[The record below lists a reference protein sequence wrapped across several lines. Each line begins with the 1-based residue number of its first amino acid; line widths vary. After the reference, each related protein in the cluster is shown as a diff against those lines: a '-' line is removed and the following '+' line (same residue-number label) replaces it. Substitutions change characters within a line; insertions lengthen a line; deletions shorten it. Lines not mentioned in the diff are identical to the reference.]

1 MSQAIRLVD
10 AKAREVLDSRGNP
23 TIETD
28 VYVETPDGREF
39 MGSAMVPSGASTG
52 SREAME
58 LRDGDSREYLGKGV
72 KRAILN
78 LRDEILPHIKDL
90 DVGQQSVVDQA
101 MIDLDGTPNKSRLG
115 ANAILG
121 ASLACARA
129 AANARN
135 LPLYRHLAQIYGN
148 RGGNLLPLPMM
159 NIVNGGAHADNSVDI
174 QEFMI
179 LPVGAASFAEAVRMG
194 SEVFQHLKRTL
205 KDRGLSTGLGDEGG
219 FAPNLESNRDAL
231 ELIGVAVQDAGYEL
245 GKDIVLGLDCAASEF
260 YSGGTYNLEGQ
271 SMSVTKFCN
280 WLKKLAK
287 DYPLVSIEDGMA
299 EDDWYGWTRLT
310 KVLGKSQQL
319 VGDDLFVTHAATLK
333 RGIKGKVAN
342 AILIKLNQVGT
353 LTETLQ
359 AIELAQAAGYGVVI
373 SHRSGE
379 TEDSFIA
386 DLAVATNAGQIKT
399 GSLSR
404 SDRTAKYN
412 RLIRIEEE
420 LGADASFST
429 RVGAVD

>member
-1 MSQAIRLVD
+1 
-10 AKAREVLDSRGNP
+10 
-23 TIETD
+23 
-28 VYVETPDGREF
+28 

-58 LRDGDSREYLGKGV
+58 LRDGDSRKYLGKGV
-72 KRAILN
+72 KRAIGN
-78 LRDEILPHIKDL
+78 LQDEILPRIKDL

-101 MIDLDGTPNKSRLG
+101 MIDLDGTPSKSRLG

-129 AANARN
+129 AANAKN
-135 LPLYRHLAQIYGN
+135 LPLYRRLAQIYGN

-159 NIVNGGAHADNSVDI
+159 NIINGGAHADNSVDI

-179 LPVGAASFAEAVRMG
+179 LPVGATSFAEAVRMG

-219 FAPNLESNRDAL
+219 FAPDLESNRDAL
-231 ELIGVAVQDAGYEL
+231 ELIGVAVQAAGYEL
-245 GKDIVLGLDCAASEF
+245 GEDIVLGLDCAANEF
-260 YSGGTYNLEGQ
+260 YSGGAYKLEGQ
-271 SMSVTKFCN
+271 SMSATMLCN
-280 WLKKLAK
+280 WLKGLAK

-299 EDDWYGWTRLT
+299 EDDWDGWAHLT
-310 KVLGKSQQL
+310 EALGKSQQL
-319 VGDDLFVTHAATLK
+319 VGDDLFVTHAATLE
-333 RGIKGKVAN
+333 RGINGKVAN
-342 AILIKLNQVGT
+342 AILIKPNQVGT

-420 LGADASFST
+420 LGADASFNT
-429 RVGAVD
+429 RAGAPD

>member
-1 MSQAIRLVD
+1 MSEAIRIVD

-23 TIETD
+23 TVETD
-28 VYVETPDGREF
+28 IYVETADGRRA

-58 LRDGDSREYLGKGV
+58 LRDGDSRKYLGKGV
-72 KRAILN
+72 KRAIGN
-78 LRDEILPHIKDL
+78 LQDEILPHIKDL

-129 AANARN
+129 AANAKN
-135 LPLYRHLAQIYGN
+135 LPLYRRLAQIYGN

-159 NIVNGGAHADNSVDI
+159 NIINGGAHADNSVDI

-179 LPVGAASFAEAVRMG
+179 LPVGATSFAEAVRMG

-219 FAPNLESNRDAL
+219 FAPDLESNRDAL
-231 ELIGVAVQDAGYEL
+231 ELIGVAVQAAGYEL
-245 GKDIVLGLDCAASEF
+245 GEDIVLGLDCAANEF
-260 YSGGTYNLEGQ
+260 YSGGAYKLEGQ
-271 SMSVTKFCN
+271 SMSATMLCN
-280 WLKKLAK
+280 WLKGLAK

-299 EDDWYGWTRLT
+299 EDDWDGWAHLT
-310 KVLGKSQQL
+310 EALGKSQQL
-319 VGDDLFVTHAATLK
+319 VGDDLFVTHAATLE
-333 RGIKGKVAN
+333 RGINGKVAN

-420 LGADASFST
+420 LGADASFNT
-429 RVGAVD
+429 RAGAPD

>member
-1 MSQAIRLVD
+1 
-10 AKAREVLDSRGNP
+10 
-23 TIETD
+23 
-28 VYVETPDGREF
+28 
-39 MGSAMVPSGASTG
+39 MVPSGASTG

-58 LRDGDSREYLGKGV
+58 LRDGDSRKYLGKGV
-72 KRAILN
+72 KRAIGN
-78 LRDEILPHIKDL
+78 LQDEILPHIKDL

-129 AANARN
+129 AANAKN
-135 LPLYRHLAQIYGN
+135 LPLYRRLAQIYGN

-159 NIVNGGAHADNSVDI
+159 NIINGGAHADNSVDI

-179 LPVGAASFAEAVRMG
+179 LPVGATSFAEAVRMG

-219 FAPNLESNRDAL
+219 FAPDLESNRDAL
-231 ELIGVAVQDAGYEL
+231 ELIGVAVQAAGYEL
-245 GKDIVLGLDCAASEF
+245 GEDIVLGLDCAANEF
-260 YSGGTYNLEGQ
+260 YSGGAYKLEGQ
-271 SMSVTKFCN
+271 SMSATMLCN
-280 WLKKLAK
+280 WLKGLAK

-299 EDDWYGWTRLT
+299 EDDWDGWAHLT
-310 KVLGKSQQL
+310 EALGKSQQL
-319 VGDDLFVTHAATLK
+319 VGDDLFVTHAATLE
-333 RGIKGKVAN
+333 RGINGKVAN

-420 LGADASFST
+420 LGADASFNT
-429 RVGAVD
+429 RAGAPD